1 MINPSDFDRLISD
14 FGQQLTVTKVTT
26 DGSYDPSTGTVT
38 GSSTRN
44 YTFTGYFY
52 SDTEGPT
59 SASKTTKTVR
69 NLAVSSVGLQFVP
82 EDGDSISGYGEI
94 SSVRTIDSRGNP
106 VVYLCEV
113 HI

>member
-1 MINPSDFDRLISD
+1 MLNPSDFRRLIAD
-14 FGQQLTVTKVTT
+14 FGQELTVTKVTT
-26 DGSYDPSTGTVT
+26 DGTYDPSTGTVT
-38 GSSTRN
+38 GSATRN
-44 YTFTGYFY
+44 YRFTGYFY

-59 SASKTTKTVR
+59 SVAKTTKTVR
-69 NLAVSSVGLQFVP
+69 NLAVSAVDLGFVP

-113 HI
+113 NI